1 MFITKFII
9 SFYFYILYIFSF
21 YLANKMANLKEA
33 ITVLMLLLPLTVSIR
48 KCPTSC
54 QCDLDDKGRYYA
66 LCDQGLFIYL

>member
-1 MFITKFII
+1 M
-9 SFYFYILYIFSF
+9 FYILF

-66 LCDQGLFIYL
+66 LCDQG